1 MDVSTTPLFSAL
13 AGRLKFLS
21 ARASLIAENI
31 ANADTPDFAARDL
44 KAPDFR
50 SIAGA
55 AALRVSDPRHLA
67 ASAARAPEGEIIAAP
82 DPDASINGNRVS
94 VETQAMKLAATR
106 QDYQLASTIYR
117 KSLEL
122 LRFAARGGR

>member
-13 AGRLKFLS
+13 ESRLKFLS
-21 ARASLIAENI
+21 ARASLLAENI
-31 ANADTPDFAARDL
+31 ANADTPDYRARDL
-44 KAPDFR
+44 EAPAFR
-50 SIAGA
+50 RLASA
-55 AALRVSDPRHLA
+55 AALRVSDPRHA
-67 ASAARAPEGEIIAAP
+67 TAPRADGAHAKIVDAP
-82 DPDASINGNRVS
+82 DAEASINGNRVS
-94 VETQAMKLAATR
+94 VEAQAMKLAQTR